1 MTSSHWLLDT
11 AVLSHI
17 GPVPATT
24 LIWAA
29 IARLTGLGALAALTG
44 LVAFN
49 RRDLAVA

>member
-1 MTSSHWLLDT
+1 MTSSHWPLDT

-24 LIWAA
+24 LDRAA

-49 RRDLAVA
+49 RRDLAAA